1 MGLANQ
7 RAQKTSIED
16 QIANMHKKVTGDIN
30 IGPQI
35 PGQQQSEYT
44 PLPPPTAFSAPQYY
58 TPDQQQAFAS
68 QVPGG
73 MYNNAPPLHHPPPPP
88 VMMPQPPITPAVRKM
103 DESDPAAEKK
113 PRLEEPEWQ
122 APPDLSF
129 SINIQTPTMP
139 DKPEWNLNGGTISV
153 PGLLPNTLI
162 STVKDRIAS
171 QLGMPAG
178 KQKLSNASTVL
189 NNSKTLSF
197 YGIGEGHGLV
207 LEVRKR

>member
-1 MGLANQ
+1 M
-7 RAQKTSIED
+7 
-16 QIANMHKKVTGDIN
+16 
-30 IGPQI
+30 
-35 PGQQQSEYT
+35 
-44 PLPPPTAFSAPQYY
+44 
-58 TPDQQQAFAS
+58 
-68 QVPGG
+68 
-73 MYNNAPPLHHPPPPP
+73 
-88 VMMPQPPITPAVRKM
+88 
-103 DESDPAAEKK
+103 
-113 PRLEEPEWQ
+113 
-122 APPDLSF
+122 
-129 SINIQTPTMP
+129 
-139 DKPEWNLNGGTISV
+139 